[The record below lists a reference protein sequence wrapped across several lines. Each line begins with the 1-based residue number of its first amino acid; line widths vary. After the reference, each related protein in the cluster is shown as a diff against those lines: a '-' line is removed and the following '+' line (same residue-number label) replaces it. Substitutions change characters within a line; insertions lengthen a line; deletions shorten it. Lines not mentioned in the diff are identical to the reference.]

1 LTVAEPAMRRS
12 GRTQGVE
19 MHITLKTARVVASV
33 LLVGVAAHGG
43 SVASAT
49 VDTEIGG
56 SISVLGVLSGDN
68 LEAFL
73 SAFAPF
79 EEETGISIEYEGTFD
94 LLAVLQTRIDGG
106 NPPDIVS
113 NPSAGQMQTLA
124 SAGELVA
131 LDDIVD
137 IAAVEADFPSSLV
150 ELSTVGDSL
159 YGIPGTTAVAGLVWY
174 NPTQY
179 DGPTDGTLDD
189 LAAWTATAAADGRTP
204 FCIGLESG
212 PVSGWPGASFIQQ
225 FMLQQSG
232 ADAYN
237 RWWQGELAWTSPEV
251 RQAFESFGAY
261 ATDDAFVAGG
271 PTAALTTNF
280 ATAGVGLFDDPPSC
294 YLHVQG
300 DWLGNA
306 MVATVPDIE
315 PVTDVDFFLFPAA
328 SADVEPGIVT
338 SGETFGA
345 FTDTPQTRA
354 FLQYVAGSQFSEL
367 IAATGLWIGPNR
379 QTPPESYTSVL
390 SRQAAEAYQN
400 ADTVVFGAQDGMPA
414 AMSTAF
420 HEAVMSYVADPASL
434 DDILAGLDEIQ
445 QTAYA
450 GG

>member
-1 LTVAEPAMRRS
+1 
-12 GRTQGVE
+12 
-19 MHITLKTARVVASV
+19 MHSNLKAARVVACV
-33 LLVGVAAHGG
+33 LLVGVAGYGG
-43 SVASAT
+43 ASPAAEA
-49 VDTEIGG
+49 DAEIGG
-56 SISVLGVLSGDN
+56 SISVLGVLGGDS

-79 EEETGISIEYEGTFD
+79 EEATGISIDYEGTFD
-94 LLAVLQTRIDGG
+94 LLAVLQTRLDGG

-124 SAGELVA
+124 RAGELVA

-137 IAAVEADFPSSLV
+137 VADIEADFPASLV
-150 ELSTVGDSL
+150 ELSTIGDNL

-174 NPTQY
+174 DPTQY
-179 DGPTDGTLDD
+179 DGPTAGTLDE
-189 LAAWTATAAADGRTP
+189 LAAWTSQAAAEGRTP

-212 PVSGWPGASFIQQ
+212 PASGWPGASFIQQ

-251 RQAFESFGAY
+251 RRAFESFGSY
-261 ATDDAFVAGG
+261 ATDDAYVAGG

-315 PVTDVDFFLFPAA
+315 PVTDIDFFLFPAA
-328 SADVEPGIVT
+328 SAGTEPGIIT

-354 FLQYVAGSQFSEL
+354 FLQYVAGAQFSEL
-367 IAATGLWIGPNR
+367 IAGTGLWIGANR
-379 QTPPESYTSVL
+379 QTPLGAYTSEL
-390 SRQAAEAYQN
+390 SRRR
-400 ADTVVFGAQDGMPA
+400 GR
-414 AMSTAF
+414 
-420 HEAVMSYVADPASL
+420 
-434 DDILAGLDEIQ
+434 GLPERRHGRVRRPGWD
-445 QTAYA
+445 A
-450 GG
+450 GGDVDRLPRSGDVLRGRPRIAG